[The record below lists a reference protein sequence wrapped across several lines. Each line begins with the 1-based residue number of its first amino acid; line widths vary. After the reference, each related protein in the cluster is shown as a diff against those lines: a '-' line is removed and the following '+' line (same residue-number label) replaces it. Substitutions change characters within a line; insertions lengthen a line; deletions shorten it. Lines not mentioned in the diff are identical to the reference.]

1 MNSEG
6 HQRSTYEHYYHQIAQ
21 LCTPSSFLDL
31 FMNTAIFKWIFEMNP
46 NPPPVIL
53 YIAYTIQSWNLIHL
67 QKFPNSRMIFLFED
81 NREYLQQ
88 SYHFSTPIVSNENT
102 YHDLIYE
109 FNYLFVSGS
118 FYTIHS
124 TNCSEILSL
133 VCMSTDSFYY
143 IYYNVLVPR
152 LVDDLI
158 WLIFI
163 LSQ

>member
-21 LCTPSSFLDL
+21 LCTPSSFQDL
-31 FMNTAIFKWIFEMNP
+31 FMNTAIFKWIFEMDP

-67 QKFPNSRMIFLFED
+67 QKLPNSRMIFLFED

-124 TNCSEILSL
+124 SCSEILSL